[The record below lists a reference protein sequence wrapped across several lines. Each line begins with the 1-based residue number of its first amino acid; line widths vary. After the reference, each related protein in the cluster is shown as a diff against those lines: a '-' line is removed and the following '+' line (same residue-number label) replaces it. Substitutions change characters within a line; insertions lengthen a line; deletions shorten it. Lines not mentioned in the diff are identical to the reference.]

1 MSSDSPT
8 HSGVLA
14 DALAGPLALN
24 GDRRRELFCFGRAAL
39 FDLMCCGR
47 PQARQS
53 NSSNAQKVRNSS
65 QQEAEREACLK
76 ELEDKYTSGRAL
88 KEVLAAGDTVLV
100 KGSWLIQL
108 WESGGLLPRRQELA
122 PQSIWN
128 VDEFMDLFESGSTRL
143 ISISHCWLSTDHP
156 DPHGEQLATLAIVVK
171 QFLEA
176 FPIDDCGIF
185 LDWCSLLQHPRS
197 ADEERSF
204 HRARN
209 EVHLWYVHQSSH
221 VWMLTKV
228 PCTAEIKLPYG
239 SRGWPMFER
248 SLSQMI
254 IPSSRVL
261 DLGKFDR
268 TCTSWPDTSIACRAN
283 RYPPM
288 APEVFVTELRKK
300 AFSQG
305 AADRSWV
312 IERYAETFAEVICS
326 AEELHFNDLG
336 WGDAEMLRVVDVVC
350 RCLRLRGLYL
360 DGNTITDE
368 GASKLADALPV
379 CEILQD
385 LHLSRNKL
393 TESGQDKLLE
403 AWRKNGKD
411 AARLCL

>member
-1 MSSDSPT
+1 MSSDDEKPSPV
-8 HSGVLA
+8 HSGVLT

-24 GDRRRELFCFGRAAL
+24 GESCRGLFCFGRDSL
-39 FDLMCCGR
+39 TDLLCCGR

-53 NSSNAQKVRNSS
+53 RARRAQKDENVTR
-65 QQEAEREACLK
+65 QEAEREACLK
-76 ELEDKYTSGRAL
+76 ELEDKYTSCHAL

-100 KGSWLIQL
+100 KGSWLIEL
-108 WESGGLLPRRQELA
+108 WERGSLLPRRQEV
-122 PQSIWN
+122 PTSSIWN
-128 VDEFMDLFESGSTRL
+128 VREFMDLFEAGSTRL

-156 DPHGEQLATLAIVVK
+156 DPHGEQLATLAMVVK

-185 LDWCSLLQHPRS
+185 LDWCSLLQHPR
-197 ADEERSF
+197 
-204 HRARN
+204 
-209 EVHLWYVHQSSH
+209 YVHQSSH

-228 PCTAEIKLPYG
+228 PSTAEIKLPYG

-261 DLGKFDR
+261 DLGKFDA
-268 TCTSWPDTSIACRAN
+268 TCTSWLETSVSCRAN

-336 WGDAEMLRVVDVVC
+336 WGDAEMQRVVDVVC
-350 RCLRLRGLYL
+350 RCLRLRGLFL
-360 DGNTITDE
+360 NGNIVTDE

-379 CEILQD
+379 CKILQD
-385 LHLSRNKL
+385 LRLDSNKL
-393 TESGQDKLLE
+393 TESGKDKLRE
-403 AWRKNGKD
+403 AWRKCGKV
-411 AARLCL
+411 ASRIIL